1 MNMDK
6 NIKREIQELSLLF
19 EISQTFNKGLGVEK
33 ALQPV
38 LKIMADHMGLLY
50 GTLAILNRETNNIS
64 IELAYALSPEERARG
79 IYRVGEGITGK
90 VVESSEPIVVKNIFD
105 DPLFLNKTKARK
117 NTKEQRISFVCVPIK
132 MGERVLGAL
141 SADRLYDENV
151 NLKDDLRLLSIIA
164 SIIAQSVD
172 AHQKLHE
179 KEELLKSE
187 NERLQIELKEIH
199 QPKNIIGKS
208 KSMRKVYNLI
218 EKVAKNDTTVFID
231 GESGVGKELVASA
244 IHYHSLRAN
253 KPFIKVNC
261 AALPENLIESELF
274 GHERGAFTGA
284 LQMRKG
290 RFELSDGGTLFLDE
304 VADLPATSQ
313 VKLLR
318 VIQEGEFERVGGE
331 KSVKVDVRIIT
342 ATNRNIPKMLKDET
356 FREDLYF
363 RLNVFP
369 IHLPPLR
376 ARKTD
381 IIPIADSFIDKFNKK
396 LTRNIKRV
404 TTAAIDMMMSYHWPG
419 NVRELEN
426 VIERAILMTNDNVI
440 HSYNLPASIQTAEES
455 GTFFKGTLG
464 SILDNVEK
472 DIIIDA
478 LKSCKGVGHQA
489 VIILGVS
496 DRILGLRMKK
506 YNLKFRDYR

>member
-1 MNMDK
+1 MNQ
-6 NIKREIQELSLLF
+6 NIKREFQELSLLF
-19 EISQTFNKGLGVEK
+19 EISQLFNKGLGLEQS
-33 ALQPV
+33 LQPV

-50 GTLAILNRETNNIS
+50 GTLAILNRDTNNIS
-64 IELAYALSPEERARG
+64 IELAYELSSEERARG
-79 IYRVGEGITGK
+79 IYKIGEGITGK
-90 VVESSEPIVVKNIFD
+90 VVETGKPIVVENIFED
-105 DPLFLNKTKARK
+105 ALFLNKTKARK
-117 NTKEQRISFVCVPIK
+117 HKKEQCVSFICVPIILE
-132 MGERVLGAL
+132 ERVIGAL
-141 SADRLYDENV
+141 SADRPYAKDI

-164 SIIAQSVD
+164 LLIAQSVD
-172 AHQKLHE
+172 AYQKLHE
-179 KEELLKSE
+179 EEEMLRSE
-187 NERLQIELKEIH
+187 NVRLQVELKEIN
-199 QPKNIIGKS
+199 QPKNMIGKS
-208 KSMRKVYNLI
+208 KSMRKVYSLI
-218 EKVAKNDTTVFID
+218 DKVAKSDTTVFID

-244 IHYHSLRAN
+244 IHYASMRSS

-261 AALPENLIESELF
+261 AALPENLVESELF
-274 GHERGAFTGA
+274 GHEKGAFTGA

-290 RFELSDGGTLFLDE
+290 RFELADQGTLFLDE
-304 VADLPATSQ
+304 VADLPSSAQ

-331 KSVKVDVRIIT
+331 KSIKVDVRIIT
-342 ATNRNIPKMLKDET
+342 ATNRNIPKMLSDES

-381 IIPIADSFIDKFNKK
+381 IIPIADLFIDKFNKK
-396 LTRNIKRV
+396 SNRNIKRI

-440 HSYNLPASIQTAEES
+440 HSYNLPASLQTAEES
-455 GTFFKGTLG
+455 GTLFNGTLQF
-464 SILDNVEK
+464 ILDGVEK

-478 LKSCKGVGHQA
+478 LKSVKGIAHKAAQV
-489 VIILGVS
+489 LGVS

-506 YNLKFRDYR
+506 FNLHFKDYR